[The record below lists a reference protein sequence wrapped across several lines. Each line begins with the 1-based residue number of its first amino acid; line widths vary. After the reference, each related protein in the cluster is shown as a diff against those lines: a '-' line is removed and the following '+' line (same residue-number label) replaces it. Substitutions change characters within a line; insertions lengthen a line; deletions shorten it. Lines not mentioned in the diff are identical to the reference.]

1 MNKPYHG
8 RVKAGIMPP
17 MRLDSHR
24 SSPRLLAATVA
35 LLAAVALQ
43 PAVADAKGKPKY
55 YFELAEVKV
64 KEGVPAELTA
74 LVQAEVVKALEADE
88 LIVTDLA
95 AAGVTASMDDPKA
108 YKKALKKKKLTA
120 YRVNVEVTAYATEI
134 EQLPAPRK
142 GKRVEVSVSLRMF
155 GEALPDRIMAF
166 TGEGSATIKIDIGA
180 KFRPRDQEAADHD
193 AIELAVGDALAT
205 SLAQLSKPK
214 DTPKK

>member
-1 MNKPYHG
+1 
-8 RVKAGIMPP
+8 

-24 SSPRLLAATVA
+24 SSARLLAATAA
-35 LLAAVALQ
+35 LVAAVALQ

-55 YFELAEVKV
+55 YFELAEVKLSA
-64 KEGVPAELTA
+64 GLPAELQA
-74 LVQAEVVKALEADE
+74 LVEAEVVKALEADE
-88 LIVTDLA
+88 TIVTDLA
-95 AAGVTASMDDPKA
+95 AAGVTATADDA
-108 YKKALKKKKLTA
+108 AAFKKALKKKKLSA

-155 GEALPDRIMAF
+155 GETIPDRIMAF
-166 TGEGSATIKIDIGA
+166 TGEGSATIKLDIGA

-193 AIELAVGDALAT
+193 AVEIAVGDALAT
-205 SLAQLSKPK
+205 SLATLAKPK